1 MFSIWSEDFKDLNR
15 RSFADKVLRDKAF
28 DFAKDTKYD
37 GDRRED
43 ALVVYKVLDK
53 KSGIDIKNQNVSNKE
68 LREELHKP
76 IIRKLNKKKST
87 FPIHQWF

>member
-37 GDRRED
+37 GDRREY
-43 ALVVYKVLDK
+43 ALMVYKVLDK
-53 KSGIDIKNQNVSNKE
+53 KSGSDIKNQNVSNKE
-68 LREELHKP
+68 LREELHTNQ
-76 IIRKLNKKKST
+76 LLEN
-87 FPIHQWF
+87 